1 MWFLTPRG
9 NVSSYPSFFHQAG
22 TLFSKLSMRSRQ
34 QRPGVISGS
43 AAELSNDS
51 SSSSPWWCFLLSVC
65 LLCLLCFKCTSRQQR
80 TPCWTHF
87 LRSIE
92 EMFVGGPLAILVSP
106 FSSLYSSVCFSEFF
120 ARPSEWPL
128 IASSSI
134 CLECLGHSRNLQSS
148 LQFRLIFFK
157 LLAKSSLSHYLRSFA
172 FNGQS
177 SSQTFIKRWRN

>member
-1 MWFLTPRG
+1 MFLVIPP
-9 NVSSYPSFFHQAG
+9 SSIEQVHLSGP
-22 TLFSKLSMRSRQ
+22 FSKLSMRSRQ

-43 AAELSNDS
+43 AAGLSNDNNN
-51 SSSSPWWCFLLSVC
+51 SSSPWWCFLLSVC

-120 ARPSEWPL
+120 YKAIRV
-128 IASSSI
+128 AAY
-134 CLECLGHSRNLQSS
+134 CLVLH
-148 LQFRLIFFK
+148 
-157 LLAKSSLSHYLRSFA
+157 LL
-172 FNGQS
+172 
-177 SSQTFIKRWRN
+177 